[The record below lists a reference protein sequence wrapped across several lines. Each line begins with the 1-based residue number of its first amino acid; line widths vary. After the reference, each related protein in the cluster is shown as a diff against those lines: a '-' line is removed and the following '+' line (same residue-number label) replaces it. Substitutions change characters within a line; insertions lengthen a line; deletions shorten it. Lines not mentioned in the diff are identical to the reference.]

1 MEWISVKSA
10 LPLGFSAMKQYFL
23 LLTFSQQYEKD
34 DHDQPTHTESHEAC
48 EVKATC

>member
-34 DHDQPTHTESHEAC
+34 DHDQPPHTESHEAC